1 MQVLRCDFFP
11 LVVFMHGLVSWDG
24 RVTVAGKWCDLSE
37 RGLGIVGS
45 GCGVCGVGIF
55 IAGGAL
61 AVHQRFCSG
70 IWIVRR
76 LGGCF

>member
-1 MQVLRCDFFP
+1 MYALFSVI
-11 LVVFMHGLVSWDG
+11 G
-24 RVTVAGKWCDLSE
+24 RPCYVAGKQCDLSE

-45 GCGVCGVGIF
+45 VGGCGVGIF
-55 IAGGAL
+55 MAGGAL

>member
-45 GCGVCGVGIF
+45 GVWRRGF
-55 IAGGAL
+55 
-61 AVHQRFCSG
+61 AVWGF
-70 IWIVRR
+70 
-76 LGGCF
+76 L